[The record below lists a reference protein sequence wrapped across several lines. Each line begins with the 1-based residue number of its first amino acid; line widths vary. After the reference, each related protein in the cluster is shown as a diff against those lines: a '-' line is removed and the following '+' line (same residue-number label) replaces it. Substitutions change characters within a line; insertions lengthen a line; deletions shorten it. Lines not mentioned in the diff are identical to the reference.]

1 MLAIFRKEILSFFSS
16 LQGYL
21 ILGLFLLVSG
31 LFLWVFKGPFNVF
44 DNGFANLSPFFLFA
58 PWVFLFLIPALT
70 MKSFAEEKSLGT
82 LELLQIKPISTSKLV
97 LGKFLAV
104 FTLCLITLLPTV
116 VYVFAVSDLGMVKGN
131 YDFGLVLG
139 SYFGLLFL
147 IACYAAIGV
156 FSSCLTKSQVV
167 AFIIGIAL
175 CFLVFY
181 GFEAISTLFENGK
194 QQRWVQSLGAKFHYQ
209 NIARGV
215 ISTKGLIYFSG
226 LALFFLFL
234 SKMKIEQTKVSKKE
248 WSLISVIFIILV
260 VASKQLDYRI
270 DLTEDKRYTLSE
282 SAKTTVENLESPIIV
297 DVLLDGN
304 LPSEFARLQE
314 ETILLLDAFNSVN
327 KNIEYNLV
335 DPLDGSQNQ
344 QQTLADLQ
352 QIGLTPANVTTQED
366 GKVSQ
371 EFVFPWA
378 MVNAGNQTFKV
389 PLLKNKL
396 GSSAED
402 RINNSVQQLEYAFA
416 DAFTKLGMQNKK
428 RIAVIKGNGEL
439 NDAHMADYLT
449 TIRDYYNIAAFTLD
463 SVATNAQKTLNELVE
478 YDLAIIAKPTG
489 FFSDEEKFVLDQFIV
504 NGGKSLWLID
514 QVAMEL
520 DSLFNE
526 KGSSIATPLNLNLN
540 DFFFRYGV
548 RINPVLV
555 NDLYNTPIVLASGEN
570 SGSEYN
576 PLPWVYNPMVFSR
589 NDHPINNNI
598 EAVRLQFANVID
610 TLPNDNSKTVLLRS
624 SPLSLAEGIPKE
636 VNLNS
641 ITKQKP
647 RETYAEK
654 GDLPLAV
661 LIEGKFKSAF
671 ANRLAP
677 VKLSKTLQT
686 GQSNK
691 MVVVADGD
699 VIKNQL
705 RNGQPLELGYDK
717 WTNSFY
723 GNKEFL
729 VNVTNYLLDDTGLLQ
744 IRSKEVAI
752 PVLDPQKIVDNKQKW
767 QLLTIFTPLCALA
780 LFGVFYNYKRKRKY
794 AI

>member
-1 MLAIFRKEILSFFSS
+1 MLAIFKKEIQSFFSS

-21 ILGLFLLVSG
+21 ILGLFLLLSG

-44 DNGFANLSPFFLFA
+44 DNGFANLSSFFLFA

-104 FTLCLITLLPTV
+104 FILCLIAILPTV

-147 IACYAAIGV
+147 IACYAAIGI
-156 FSSCLTKSQVV
+156 FSSCLTKNQVG
-167 AFIIGIAL
+167 AFIIGITL

-194 QQRWVQSLGAKFHYQ
+194 HQRWVQSLGANFHYQ

-226 LALFFLFL
+226 VALFFLLL
-234 SKMKIEQTKVSKKE
+234 SKMKIEQATVSKKE
-248 WSLISVIFIILV
+248 WSLIAVIIIILV
-260 VASKQLDYRI
+260 VGSRQLDYRI

-282 SAKTTVENLESPIIV
+282 SAKTTVENFESPIIV

-304 LPSEFARLQE
+304 LPSEFARLQD
-314 ETILLLDAFNSVN
+314 ETILLLDAFNNVN

-378 MVNAGNQTFKV
+378 MVNAGNRTFKV

-416 DAFTKLGMQNKK
+416 DAFTKLGIQDKK
-428 RIAVIKGNGEL
+428 QIAVIKGNGEL
-439 NDAHMADYLT
+439 NDAFLADYLT

-463 SVATNAQKTLNELVE
+463 SVATNPQKTLNELVE
-478 YDLAIIAKPTG
+478 YHLALIAKPTEP
-489 FFSDEEKFVLDQFIV
+489 FSDEEKFVLDQFIV

-526 KGSSIATPLNLNLN
+526 KGVSIATPTNLNLN

-598 EAVRLQFANVID
+598 EAVRMQFANVID
-610 TLPNDNSKTVLLRS
+610 TLPNDNTKTVLLRS

-636 VNLNS
+636 INLNS
-641 ITKQKP
+641 ITEQKS
-647 RETYAEK
+647 REAYVEK

-661 LIEGKFKSAF
+661 LIEGKFKSAY
-671 ANRLAP
+671 ANRITP
-677 VKLSKTLQT
+677 VKFNKTLKS
-686 GQSNK
+686 GQLNK

-729 VNVTNYLLDDTGLLQ
+729 INVTNYLLDDTGLLQ

-752 PVLDPQKIVDNKQKW
+752 PLLDPQKIVIHKLKW
-767 QLLTIFTPLCALA
+767 QLLTIGVPLLFVV
-780 LFGVFYNYKRKRKY
+780 LFGMFFQYTRRRKF